1 MPYVMNQ
8 MLAHV
13 PYIVPFFMRWL
24 SAGTRHELVSFK
36 YKLHLRDNFKKHFLS
51 TCTWVALTEGA
62 VRAERPSG

>member
-13 PYIVPFFMRWL
+13 PYIVLFFMRWL

-36 YKLHLRDNFKKHFLS
+36 YKLHLRDN
-51 TCTWVALTEGA
+51 
-62 VRAERPSG
+62 